1 MIIVTEKNNSLLFS
15 YQLKGLIAMQI
26 PEEKITGPAK
36 VCEMED
42 NAYAWTKPKT
52 WSVEISGQ
60 QRNQ

>member
-26 PEEKITGPAK
+26 PEGKIAGPAK

-42 NAYAWTKPKT
+42 SAHAWTKPKT
-52 WSVEISGQ
+52 RAVEISGQ